1 MQGVNT
7 SSPEKAPRRGRIL
20 IVDDEA
26 LLVKLFVRVLS
37 QEHDLTGE
45 TEAAAALDRIKAGE
59 RFDLIFCDLLM
70 PKMSGIA
77 LHDAIARIDA
87 GQARRMVFL
96 TGDVGQPLAVEFFQ
110 RVDNLR
116 LQKPLIPSA
125 LRDLARN
132 WMNANKI

>member
-1 MQGVNT
+1 MT
-7 SSPEKAPRRGRIL
+7 TPAPEGGRRGRIL

-45 TEAAAALDRIKAGE
+45 TDAAAALARFEAGE

-77 LHDAIARIDA
+77 LHDAIARVDPQ
-87 GQARRMVFL
+87 QARRMVFL

-116 LQKPLIPSA
+116 LQKPLVPSA
-125 LRDLARN
+125 LRDLARDRIKSQ
-132 WMNANKI
+132 A

>member
-1 MQGVNT
+1 MT
-7 SSPEKAPRRGRIL
+7 TPASESSPRRGRVL
-20 IVDDEA
+20 IVDDEP

-45 TEAAAALDRIKAGE
+45 TDARAALARLEAGE

-77 LHDAIARIDA
+77 LHDAVARIDA
-87 GQARRMVFL
+87 EQARRMVFL

-110 RVDNLR
+110 RVDNKR
-116 LQKPLIPSA
+116 IQKPLVPST
-125 LRDLARN
+125 LRELVRD
-132 WMNANKI
+132 WMKDKG